1 MAFELKNERKN
12 SEVRVSFIFRNTK
25 EILGF
30 DDRWFAIHG
39 IVIVSLGMNL
49 ILFGSLLQND
59 MTNLFTGCY
68 ITSFIYTTL
77 FWMFFRTL
85 YLMVTTKYPG
95 YENMR
100 KRYIVLIPTVII
112 LFIIIKLLLDL
123 ILDPILI
130 TFLPSGTEPHAL
142 LEFLGSFIFLI
153 LVLSI
158 YEGTYLFA
166 ELKKSKLQQ
175 EVLMKDNISSQ
186 LEGLKN
192 QVNPHFLFNSL
203 NTLASI
209 IPEDQERGVRFV
221 TKLSKVYR
229 YILDI
234 KDQKLI
240 SVKEELDYLSS
251 YTFLVKERFGENI
264 LIDVD
269 VDTND
274 LEKLIVPL
282 SLQITF
288 ENAIKHNV
296 ITSSR
301 PLYIHVYVENGNLV
315 VKNNLQK
322 KSTVGNSTKTGLQNI
337 KNRYSFFT
345 EKEVGVISTVHHFI
359 VTLPLLTTSMNPT

>member
-1 MAFELKNERKN
+1 M
-12 SEVRVSFIFRNTK
+12 IFRNTK

-30 DDRWFAIHG
+30 DDRWFVFHG
-39 IVIVSLGMNL
+39 ILFVSMGMNL
-49 ILFGSLLQND
+49 ILFGSLIKD
-59 MTNLFTGCY
+59 DPASLFTGCY
-68 ITSFIYTTL
+68 VIALIYTTF
-77 FWMFFRTL
+77 FWLFFRTIHL
-85 YLMVTTKYPG
+85 LVAEKFPG
-95 YENMR
+95 YENIR
-100 KRYIVLIPTVII
+100 QRYIVLFPTVIGSFVI
-112 LFIIIKLLLDL
+112 VKALLE
-123 ILDPILI
+123 ITLDPLLYRI
-130 TFLPSGTEPHAL
+130 FPKGPEPHAL
-142 LEFLGSFIFLI
+142 LETIGSFIFLI
-153 LVLSI
+153 LVMSI
-158 YEGTYLFA
+158 YEGTYIFA
-166 ELKKSKLQQ
+166 ELKKSKLAQ
-175 EVLMKDNISSQ
+175 EMLMKENISSQ

-240 SVKEELDYLSS
+240 SVREELDYLHS
-251 YTFLVKERFGENI
+251 YTYLLKERFGDNI
-264 LIDVD
+264 VIDIDVD
-269 VDTND
+269 PSDFD
-274 LEKLIVPL
+274 KLIMPL

-301 PLYIHVYVENGNLV
+301 PLHIQVYMENDNLV

-322 KSTVGNSTKTGLQNI
+322 KSTVGSSTKMGLQNI

-345 EKEVGVISTVHHFI
+345 DKEVGVISTMKHFI
-359 VTLPLLTTSMNPT
+359 VTLPLLKATSSTS